1 MTMASEQYRLI
12 SKARIRAFTLLEV
25 VVVLAITALLFGFA
39 VLGIGD
45 GGRSKVLDQEGKR
58 LKAICELA
66 AQAAILQSQE
76 IGAVFGE
83 NTYAFLNY
91 KEGQWQ
97 PLQDDSALRRRS
109 LPDGFQIQVAAEGS
123 LLMLDAFLGKKA
135 NPQIIFFSN
144 GEISPFE
151 IHLTDEQSMRSLRL
165 TGSLTGVLELGET
178 RPAAP
183 VT

>member
-1 MTMASEQYRLI
+1 MILQ
-12 SKARIRAFTLLEV
+12 ARIRAFTLLEV

-45 GGRSKVLDQEGKR
+45 GGRSQVLDQEGKR

-66 AQAAILQSQE
+66 AQMAMLQSQE

-83 NTYAFLNY
+83 NTYAFLSY
-91 KEGQWQ
+91 REGQWQ
-97 PLQDDSALRRRS
+97 PLQDNNALRRRS
-109 LPDGFQIQVAAEGS
+109 LPEGLQIHIAAEGR
-123 LLMLDAFLGKKA
+123 LLMLDKPVSKEAG
-135 NPQIIFFSN
+135 PQIIFFSN

-151 IHLTDEQSMRSLRL
+151 IYLSDEQSARAVRL
-165 TGSLTGVLELGET
+165 TGSLTGVLELGEAGA
-178 RPAAP
+178 AAP